1 MMYTL
6 LRYTITPLTRLLFGV
21 KILGKHNLPKN
32 QVYILASNHNDNSD
46 PVVVS
51 MLTHRKICF
60 LGHHYLVL
68 PPSKIRLI
76 LKHIKKELILIEK
89 GKGKSQ
95 QAIDLAVERLNQGYL
110 FGIFPE
116 GSTKG
121 KEKLL
126 PPHRGVAR
134 IALKAKVPVIP
145 IAIIGNAHVY
155 EGQRV
160 LPKRIP
166 KVTVNI
172 GSPLYFDK
180 FYGKE
185 NDRKITKQV
194 ADKVMKEIEI
204 LYYKKKKED

>member
-1 MMYTL
+1 ML
-6 LRYTITPLTRLLFGV
+6 YTILRHTIAPLT
-21 KILGKHNLPKN
+21 KILFRIKVIGKENLPKKGA
-32 QVYILASNHNDNSD
+32 YILASNHNDNSD
-46 PVVVS
+46 PVVLAA
-51 MLTHRKICF
+51 LTHRKICF
-60 LGHHYLVL
+60 LGHHHLVN
-68 PPSKIRLI
+68 PPNKIRLI

-172 GSPLYFDK
+172 GSPLYFEK
-180 FYGKE
+180 YYGKE
-185 NDRKITKQV
+185 NDRKLTKQV
-194 ADKVMKEIEI
+194 ADKVMAEIRR
-204 LYYKKKKED
+204 LYYQYHR